1 MHAGGVP
8 TNFGIRASVGGFA
21 HPCAQPRFGWE
32 ALEPSWEGAGAWNGD
47 GEVAK
52 HSVSH
57 MVVGQTKAE
66 ELDENGRGT
75 SFDFSGGTKGRK

>member
-1 MHAGGVP
+1 MSQVW
-8 TNFGIRASVGGFA
+8 RATLVKASLRVS
-21 HPCAQPRFGWE
+21 R
-32 ALEPSWEGAGAWNGD
+32 LLWEGAGAWNGD